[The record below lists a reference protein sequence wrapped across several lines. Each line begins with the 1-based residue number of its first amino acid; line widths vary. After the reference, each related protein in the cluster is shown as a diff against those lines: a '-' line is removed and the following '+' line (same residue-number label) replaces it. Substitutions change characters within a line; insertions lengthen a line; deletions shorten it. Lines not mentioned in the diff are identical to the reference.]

1 MLVLDDVLSELDP
14 RRCEALLRHL
24 PSGPGRADDRRG
36 PAGGRAPRRNCA
48 HRSWH
53 GDVVSRDPVPL
64 GDSLNAVIRSLRND
78 ASGARV
84 VEPDGRRV
92 RAVGRGCRATPW
104 PAHVKPVKL
113 DGTKLVVEVDD
124 PAWATQ
130 LRFLETTLK
139 QRLLEVAGATIE
151 TIEARVRR
159 F

>member
-1 MLVLDDVLSELDP
+1 M
-14 RRCEALLRHL
+14 
-24 PSGPGRADDRRG
+24 
-36 PAGGRAPRRNCA
+36 
-48 HRSWH
+48 
-53 GDVVSRDPVPL
+53 PL

-78 ASGARV
+78 ASGAV
-84 VEPDGRRV
+84 SSSQMGGVFGRWAE
-92 RAVGRGCRATPW
+92 AVGDAVA
-104 PAHVKPVKL
+104 AHVRPIKL